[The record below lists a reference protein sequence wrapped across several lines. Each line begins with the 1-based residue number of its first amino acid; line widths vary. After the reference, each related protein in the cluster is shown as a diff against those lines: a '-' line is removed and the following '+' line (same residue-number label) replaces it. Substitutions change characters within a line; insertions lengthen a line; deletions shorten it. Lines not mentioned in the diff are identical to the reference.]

1 MSVQNKLIVDWEK
14 FREAVRKS
22 TSINLLE
29 TPEEKKQRM
38 AALEADPQAWKQYYF
53 PKYFKYPSPEFHLK
67 ASKRLLKNFERNK
80 HWYEVRHWARGLSKS
95 TTIMFDV
102 LYLVLAK
109 SKLRNIILISS
120 TYDAAEG
127 FLTKYMAQLDSN
139 QRIINDYGKQESPGS
154 WSVGNFTTRE
164 GAKFMALGARQ
175 SPRGNGNEE
184 IRPDCII
191 VDDFDTDEECRNPDI
206 INQKWDWFE
215 KAVFF
220 TVDTAEPYLIIWIG
234 NIIAEDCCVVR
245 AGKIADHVEI
255 VNIRDQNN
263 KSVWPDKNSEAD
275 IDYQMSKVSYEA
287 GQQELFNNPI
297 RQGQTFKEVTYG
309 KVPRLQDLSFVVVYA
324 DPAPSNRDKPSL
336 KSKLQNSAKCVSVVG
351 YFNLKFYVF
360 KVWLD
365 NTTNAN
371 FVDWLYTARQYINSL
386 LKGKSIGT
394 YYFIENNTLQNPHY
408 EQVLMP
414 LIFTKGK
421 EVNDVLGI
429 TPDQRDKP
437 DKWVRIEGT
446 LEPLN
451 RLGNLILNI
460 DEKENPHM
468 KRLEAQFKSAGA
480 SCKTMDGPD
489 CIEGAVHIIKNK
501 IAIMGNNGIQL
512 FRRKPNNKR
521 F

>member
-1 MSVQNKLIVDWEK
+1 MSAQNKLIVDWEK
-14 FREAVRKS
+14 FREGVRKS

-29 TPEEKKQRM
+29 TAEEKKKRIAM
-38 AALEADPQAWKQYYF
+38 LEADPQAWKQYYF
-53 PKYFKYPSPEFHLK
+53 PKYFKYQSPEFHLR
-67 ASKRLLKNFERNK
+67 ASKRLLKQFKKNK

-95 TTIMFDV
+95 TTVMFDV
-102 LYLVLAK
+102 LYLVLVGQEAR
-109 SKLRNIILISS
+109 LRNIILISS

-139 QRIINDYGKQESPGS
+139 QRIINDYGRQELPGS
-154 WSVGNFTTRE
+154 WTLGNFTTRE

-245 AGKIADHVEI
+245 AGKIADHMEV
-255 VNIRDQNN
+255 VNIRDENN
-263 KSVWPDKNSEAD
+263 KSVWPEKNSEED
-275 IDYQMSKVSYEA
+275 IDYQLSKVSYEA

-297 RQGQTFKEVTYG
+297 RQGQTFKELTYG
-309 KVPRLQDLSFVVVYA
+309 KVPRLQDLSFAVVYA
-324 DPAPSNRDKPSL
+324 DPAPSNRDKPSI
-336 KSKLQNSAKCVSVVG
+336 KSKMQNSAKCVSIVG
-351 YFNLKFYVF
+351 YYNLKFYVF
-360 KVWLD
+360 KTWLD

-371 FVDWLYTARQYINSL
+371 FVDWLYAARAYIN
-386 LKGKSIGT
+386 GKCQAF
-394 YYFIENNTLQNPHY
+394 YLIENNTLQNPHY
-408 EQVLMP
+408 EQVLLP
-414 LIFTKGK
+414 LIFSKGK

-429 TPDQRDKP
+429 TPDQREKP

-451 RLGNLILNI
+451 RLGNLILNQE
-460 DEKENPHM
+460 EKENPHM
-468 KRLEAQFKSAGA
+468 KRLEAQFKAAGA
-480 SCKTMDGPD
+480 TCKTMDGPD
-489 CIEGAVHIIKNK
+489 CIEGGVHIIKNK
-501 IAIMGNNGIQL
+501 IATTGNNGIQV
-512 FRRKPNNKR
+512 FKRKPNNKR